1 MLLRDLEGF
10 SEPDAPG
17 FGAEPNAH
25 SAMLPENEA
34 RAPRG
39 IGPNEATRPLKAGRA
54 AQRWLSSARA
64 SWPAV
69 DLSGAPEPCCAL
81 PRSLECLGP
90 CPAAQAA
97 A

>member
-54 AQRWLSSARA
+54 AQKLGTCKLAGRGSEWRTGAVLRSSPFSRV
-64 SWPAV
+64 PR
-69 DLSGAPEPCCAL
+69 AL
-81 PRSLECLGP
+81 PRRASSGLKT
-90 CPAAQAA
+90 
-97 A
+97 